1 MEKDINCDN
10 RTEKRKIGD
19 GAEDMAAYYLEKH
32 GYEIVDRN
40 FSCKTGEI
48 DIIARLAPESGS
60 HMPATLA
67 FVEVKSRNSTEYG
80 LPCQAVDYK
89 KRQRIIRT
97 AQFFLLRYP
106 FLKNMQ
112 PSFDIVE
119 ILRLNGEVYIRHLK
133 NAF

>member
-1 MEKDINCDN
+1 MEKDLSIDN
-10 RTEKRKIGD
+10 RTKKRKIGD
-19 GAEDMAAYYLEKH
+19 SAEDMAARYLEKH
-32 GYEIVDRN
+32 GYDIVERN

-60 HMPATLA
+60 HKAAILA
-67 FVEVKSRNSTEYG
+67 FVEVKSRNSTDYG

-97 AQFFLLRYP
+97 AEFFLLRYP

-119 ILRLNGEVYIRHLK
+119 ILRLNGEIFIRHLK